1 MKSSGIGG
9 QAVLE
14 GVMMKNGSQYA
25 VAVRK
30 PDKEIEIKKDTF
42 QSWKEK
48 IGLFKLP
55 VFRGIAAFAESLIL
69 GIRTLNYSASFY
81 EEEEDTKKKEASKT
95 KESLMDAGVVILAV
109 LMAVAIFILFPLFI
123 SNLLG
128 KVIKSQTL
136 QLLFEGILR
145 ILMFIGYV
153 ALISKMEDI
162 RRVFMYHGAEHKC
175 INCIERGYELT
186 VSNVRKQSRCHKR
199 CGTSFMLLVM
209 LVSFVLF
216 MFIRVEAVW
225 LRYVLRIVLIPVIS
239 GISYEFIRLAGNS
252 DNKLVNL
259 ISKPGLWMQ
268 GLTTKEPDDSMI
280 EVAIASV
287 EAVFDWQEYQTK
299 EGIARYKVHGKKHSG
314 KGSKGKNA
322 MGKQE
327 ESPAVQGNIPAN
339 ASRLEPVL
347 AEQEELASLDKVF
360 TMPGQNVA
368 ADEIAAAQEKQAD
381 LKQKVRAG
389 FDVTESMSAPV
400 EEEEDEV
407 LRALDHFFV
416 YEGEK
421 TVIETVQPT
430 KRERSREEG

>member
-42 QSWKEK
+42 RGAKEK
-48 IGLFKLP
+48 CGLFKLP
-55 VFRGIAAFAESLIL
+55 VLRGMAAFVESLML
-69 GIRTLNYSASFY
+69 GMRTLNYSASFFE
-81 EEEEDTKKKEASKT
+81 EEEEDQKKKETSRA
-95 KESLMDAGVVILAV
+95 KEGLADAGVVLLAI

-128 KVIKSQTL
+128 KYIASQTV
-136 QLLFEGILR
+136 QLLLEGVLR

-153 ALISKMEDI
+153 LLISRMEDI

-186 VSNVRKQSRCHKR
+186 VANVKKQSKCHKR
-199 CGTSFMLLVM
+199 CGTSFMLIVM

-225 LRYVLRIVLIPVIS
+225 LRYILRIVLIPVIS

-252 DNKLVNL
+252 DNRLVNL
-259 ISKPGLWMQ
+259 LSKPGLWMQ
-268 GLTTKEPDDSMI
+268 GLTTKEPDASMI

-287 EAVFDWQEYQTK
+287 EAVFDWREYQLK
-299 EGIARYKVHGKKHSG
+299 EGIAKYKDAGKKHS
-314 KGSKGKNA
+314 SKH
-322 MGKQE
+322 GKQKAE
-327 ESPAVQGNIPAN
+327 EQQPG
-339 ASRLEPVL
+339 EP
-347 AEQEELASLDKVF
+347 EELAATVVEKEEDELSSLDKVF
-360 TMPGQNVA
+360 TMPGQMPA
-368 ADEIAAAQEKQAD
+368 EPTGYMSEAELETEAIRRKQSD
-381 LKQKVRAG
+381 LKQKVHSG
-389 FDVTESMSAPV
+389 YDVTRAMAAPL

-407 LRALDHFFV
+407 LRALDRFFV
-416 YEGEK
+416 NEDDGKGQSGE
-421 TVIETVQPT
+421 
-430 KRERSREEG
+430 

>member
-30 PDKEIEIKKDTF
+30 PNKEIEIKKDTF
-42 QSWKEK
+42 RGAKEK
-48 IGLFKLP
+48 CGLFKLP
-55 VFRGIAAFAESLIL
+55 ILRGMAAFVESLML
-69 GIRTLNYSASFY
+69 GMRTLNYSASFY
-81 EEEEDTKKKEASKT
+81 EEEEEDKKKKETSKA
-95 KESLMDAGVVILAV
+95 KESLADAGVVLLSI

-128 KVIKSQTL
+128 KYIESQTL
-136 QLLFEGILR
+136 QLALEGVLR

-153 ALISKMEDI
+153 LLISRMEDI

-186 VSNVRKQSRCHKR
+186 VANVKKQSKCHKR
-199 CGTSFMLLVM
+199 CGTSFMLIVM

-239 GISYEFIRLAGNS
+239 GVSYEFIRLAGNS

-259 ISKPGLWMQ
+259 FSKPGLWMQ
-268 GLTTKEPDDSMI
+268 GLTTKEPDASMI

-287 EAVFDWQEYQTK
+287 EAVFDWREYQTK
-299 EGIARYKVHGKKHSG
+299 EGIAKYKDSGKKRSNKHGKNKSEEQTVAQKASG
-314 KGSKGKNA
+314 ETA
-322 MGKQE
+322 ATVVERE
-327 ESPAVQGNIPAN
+327 ED
-339 ASRLEPVL
+339 
-347 AEQEELASLDKVF
+347 ELTSLDKVF
-360 TMPGQNVA
+360 TMPGQIPTEPTGYMSEA
-368 ADEIAAAQEKQAD
+368 ELEAEAIRRKQSE
-381 LKQKVRAG
+381 LKQKVHSG
-389 FDVTESMSAPV
+389 YDMSREMAAPV

-407 LRALDHFFV
+407 LRALDRFFV
-416 YEGEK
+416 NEDNGKGQSGE
-421 TVIETVQPT
+421 
-430 KRERSREEG
+430 